1 MVFVLVRLCYYTYLE
16 ATEKNYKSILKLIEE
31 LIKQVDEFFQKTDL
45 ILEFPVV
52 TFWRQL
58 VPTFLSLSNWLIFW
72 FMIKIILLQHHLI
85 DNKKPTNTHRHT
97 QWNYRILFTKQK
109 QQKEIRKN
117 ELPSSHT
124 KRDERAFLLR
134 DVTRPCLDWKRR
146 IIFMDPLIDRY

>member
-85 DNKKPTNTHRHT
+85 DNQKPTNTHKTHTMKLQNFVHQTKATERDSEKRITIITYEERWEGILTARRHA
-97 QWNYRILFTKQK
+97 
-109 QQKEIRKN
+109 
-117 ELPSSHT
+117 P
-124 KRDERAFLLR
+124 LLR
-134 DVTRPCLDWKRR
+134 LKKKNH
-146 IIFMDPLIDRY
+146 IHGSIDR

>member
-1 MVFVLVRLCYYTYLE
+1 MFFVLVRLCYYTYLE

-85 DNKKPTNTHRHT
+85 DNQKPTNTHRHT

-109 QQKEIRKN
+109 QQKEIRK
-117 ELPSSHT
+117 
-124 KRDERAFLLR
+124 KRITIITYEERWEGILTARRHAPLLR
-134 DVTRPCLDWKRR
+134 LKKKNH
-146 IIFMDPLIDRY
+146 IHGSIDR